1 LKVVK
6 LSSATRDAKTKENFS
21 KMKNKDSIKTMD
33 AEELVNA
40 LAMFKESSKGKKRTC
55 KASAC
60 EVKDKSGKKVDT
72 KEVEKK
78 NAQKKKKAEEYK
90 KEFEKEQTE
99 RKAKGLK
106 V

>member
-1 LKVVK
+1 
-6 LSSATRDAKTKENFS
+6 
-21 KMKNKDSIKTMD
+21 MKNKDSIKTMD

-72 KEVEKK
+72 KEVEK
-78 NAQKKKKAEEYK
+78 
-90 KEFEKEQTE
+90 
-99 RKAKGLK
+99 
-106 V
+106 

>member
-1 LKVVK
+1 
-6 LSSATRDAKTKENFS
+6 
-21 KMKNKDSIKTMD
+21 MKNKDSIKTMD

-60 EVKDKSGKKVDT
+60 EIKDKSGKKVDT

-78 NAQKKKKAEEYK
+78 NAAKKQKAEAYK